1 MEKSLE
7 EQAAAERGPIPPL
20 MSSSGKQK
28 AGEDGAFVLLR
39 RTWFDLNISYKKEED
54 EQPGG
59 LPPLSAQSEIIPLI

>member
-28 AGEDGAFVLLR
+28 AGEGGALVLLR
-39 RTWFDLNISYKKEED
+39 RTWFDLNISSKKEE
-54 EQPGG
+54 EGLVGGG
-59 LPPLSAQSEIIPLI
+59 LSICNYQHNQS